1 MPPPQ
6 TTAAGSTTT
15 APPENP
21 WCDTRSYHHIIIAS
35 LDTRDGIPEIAAVG
49 EALIRGLIGQKRA
62 PTYAVLIPS
71 HGDSE
76 YYNNLL
82 AMARVQMA
90 LKGTLVLSCPMGK
103 EGDLEAFKRAVDML
117 EKDFEANMSAP
128 FDDAWISYFNF
139 PGSIHPDFCRMVFKT
154 VMLSRFDHGETMQVL
169 IFNDMVDEIDS
180 FGNIHEATVTGRCA
194 IKFFRTKLYRLMVAQ
209 QNVYWTGIFVMFVR
223 CPTCLDDGIGV
234 TRYKK
239 WPQCRPI
246 VRLALGDRVF
256 FSGHLCRILSVSDED
271 TVNPKYHVEIEKNDI
286 MKKIELFREE
296 FEVVPRSMRNVNRH
310 LHEERVFKYRER
322 CEGSLL
328 KLSTGVFENIL
339 GMLETASEA
348 AMALGACPLL
358 ILFYFVACLL
368 MCAQLC
374 RHSYGSA
381 RNDK

>member
-1 MPPPQ
+1 
-6 TTAAGSTTT
+6 
-15 APPENP
+15 
-21 WCDTRSYHHIIIAS
+21 
-35 LDTRDGIPEIAAVG
+35 
-49 EALIRGLIGQKRA
+49 
-62 PTYAVLIPS
+62 
-71 HGDSE
+71 
-76 YYNNLL
+76 
-82 AMARVQMA
+82 
-90 LKGTLVLSCPMGK
+90 
-103 EGDLEAFKRAVDML
+103 
-117 EKDFEANMSAP
+117 
-128 FDDAWISYFNF
+128 
-139 PGSIHPDFCRMVFKT
+139 
-154 VMLSRFDHGETMQVL
+154 MQVL

-209 QNVYWTGIFVMFVR
+209 QNIYWTGIFVMFVR

-374 RHSYGSA
+374 RDSYGSA